1 MEAIAAAERIMRRY
15 AADTGLDD
23 ASRPPRRYLWT
34 DAYGVCTFLGLYGQ
48 TGNAGWRRLAL
59 TLVDQVHQ
67 VLGRHRPD
75 DSRSGWISG
84 LDEAAGR
91 RRPTAGGLRIG
102 KRLNERGPG
111 APVDE
116 RMEWD
121 RDGQYFHYLTKW
133 MHALDCVA
141 RTTRDATY
149 LRWALDLARAAHAG
163 FVTVRADGSRHMCW
177 KMSTDL
183 SYPQVPSMGHHD
195 PLDGFVTFRQ
205 LQTSCGVLGTEEVP
219 AIQGAV
225 DDMAELCAGRNWI
238 TEDPLGIGGL
248 LGDAYRLLQM
258 IRDGGLN
265 DSGMLAE
272 VLGDARQGLEIFAG
286 HRLLQR
292 PADQRLA
299 FRELGLAIG
308 LHAVARM
315 SEALTDRRNRF
326 ENPEGLAV
334 ALERLGRHAPLR
346 DAIERFW
353 REPSHREARSWTE
366 HRDINRVMLATSLC
380 PDGFLRLSNGVFD
393 TH

>member
-1 MEAIAAAERIMRRY
+1 MEAIAAAERIMGRY

-34 DAYGVCTFLGLYGQ
+34 DAFGVCTFLGLYRQ
-48 TGNAGWRRLAL
+48 TGEAHWRRLAL
-59 TLVDQVHQ
+59 ALVDQVHQ

-116 RMEWD
+116 RTEWD

-149 LRWALDLARAAHAG
+149 LQWALDLARAAHVG

-183 SYPQVPSMGHHD
+183 SYPQVPAMGHHD

-219 AIQGAV
+219 AIQAAV
-225 DDMAELCAGRNWI
+225 EDMAALCTGRNWI
-238 TEDPLGIGGL
+238 TDDPLGIGGL
-248 LGDAYRLLQM
+248 LGDAYRLLHM
-258 IRDGGLN
+258 IRDRGLN
-265 DSGMLAE
+265 DTGMLAE

-286 HRLLQR
+286 NRLLQR

-308 LHAVARM
+308 LHGVARM
-315 SEALTDRRNRF
+315 SEALSDRRNRF
-326 ENPEGLAV
+326 ENPEGLAA
-334 ALERLGRHAPLR
+334 ALEPLGRHAPLR

-353 REPSHREARSWTE
+353 REPRHREARSWTD
-366 HRDINRVMLATSLC
+366 HRDINRVMLATSLS
-380 PDGFLRLSNGVFD
+380 PDGFLNL
-393 TH
+393 